1 MKLLEIGFGFG
12 SLAHFLATKYDVQI
26 TAVTL
31 SKAQMEPGLPRIS
44 GKWLDYDSINFYL
57 GLSRRVQTVL
67 RPLSSGLG

>member
-31 SKAQMEPGLPRIS
+31 SKAQMEPWQRGDAGWKSMAVCTLE
-44 GKWLDYDSINFYL
+44 YL
-57 GLSRRVQTVL
+57 Q
-67 RPLSSGLG
+67 